1 MNHTALREQHAEGEP
16 LWELV
21 NIQSFK
27 VSAPPLSDSFN
38 SFSISQNRMF
48 DKNFC
53 II

>member
-16 LWELV
+16 LWEQV

-27 VSAPPLSDSFN
+27 VSAPSFWQLQQF
-38 SFSISQNRMF
+38 FSISQNRMF